1 MLVDLWERY
10 RRYILLAGA
19 ILFLGSSVWL
29 YQTDQVNE
37 KARLPLE
44 APAYAK
50 THLPAGS
57 DAESE
62 ESPKPAESSKPK
74 STEPPPAPL
83 YVDVKGVVKQP
94 GMYRFETGMRVADAI
109 AKAGGTLPE
118 ADLDQINLAQPLSDG
133 SAVIIPAKGSSA
145 AVVSG
150 QQTVA
155 LAPYGVS
162 SGPMN
167 SQSGGKEPS
176 INVNTATAEE
186 LTTLPGIGQAR
197 AKAIL
202 SYRTEKGGFR
212 SVEELK
218 EIEGIGDK
226 MFERIKDRVR
236 IQ

>member
-1 MLVDLWERY
+1 MLFDLWERY

-29 YQTDQVNE
+29 YQTDQENVPAE
-37 KARLPLE
+37 LPLE

-50 THLPAGS
+50 AHL
-57 DAESE
+57 
-62 ESPKPAESSKPK
+62 PAESSKTK

-94 GMYRFETGMRVADAI
+94 GMYRFEPGMRVADAI

-133 SAVIIPAKGSSA
+133 SAVIIPAKGSPA
-145 AVVSG
+145 APVSG
-150 QQTVA
+150 QQAVA
-155 LAPYGVS
+155 LPPYGVS
-162 SGPMN
+162 SGSMN
-167 SQSGGKEPS
+167 SQSGGQEPG

-212 SVEELK
+212 SIEELK